1 MALLTLWDGRV
12 ENVTDNRDMMYL
24 VDEYMGMEAR
34 WWFEDRDKEQVDIEK
49 ECDDLWKDYEKLQ
62 EEHKVVIREIKD
74 VVDKISEL
82 LQQPRLNRK
91 AVAEV
96 VKAIDL
102 IVWRELK

>member
-34 WWFEDRDKEQVDIEK
+34 WWFEDRDKEQVDIE
-49 ECDDLWKDYEKLQ
+49 KDYEKLQ

>member
-24 VDEYMGMEAR
+24 VDEYMGMDAR
-34 WWFEDRDKEQVDIEK
+34 WWFEDRDKEQEDAEK
-49 ECDDLWKDYEKLQ
+49 ELDNLWKDYEKLE
-62 EEHKVVIREIKD
+62 EEHKAVIREIKAET
-74 VVDKISEL
+74 DKLSDL

-91 AVAEV
+91 AINEAI
-96 VKAIDL
+96 KAIDL